1 MSEAKGMTKTMEW
14 INYKIS
20 DLFEIQLLA
29 GDNQVNKLLDGKI
42 PLVSAGTINN
52 GICNLR
58 CRSF

>member
-1 MSEAKGMTKTMEW
+1 MEW